1 MIGRM
6 GKWGKFDFF
15 SLRSRLTF
23 GIASISTAGLGSIAI
38 WTSWQMQHILIDSH
52 KQGIDYIAGRLP
64 HDVKLYSEMMPQEA
78 ALLKAINNLTT
89 ANTYLWIKHPDG
101 TIKVKSATPEYSI
114 CSKDICWFNLSDTN
128 ATTSRSICSKRTLCV
143 YCVVA
148 SYKCRE
154 RQ

>member
-78 ALLKAINNLTT
+78 ALLKAIDNLTT
-89 ANTYLWIKHPDG
+89 ANTYIWIKHHDG
-101 TIKVKSATPEYSI
+101 TIKVKSATLNIPSAQKTAAGLISLTQMPPLAE
-114 CSKDICWFNLSDTN
+114 
-128 ATTSRSICSKRTLCV
+128 V
-143 YCVVA
+143 YAVNGRYACIVW
-148 SYKCRE
+148 
-154 RQ
+154 